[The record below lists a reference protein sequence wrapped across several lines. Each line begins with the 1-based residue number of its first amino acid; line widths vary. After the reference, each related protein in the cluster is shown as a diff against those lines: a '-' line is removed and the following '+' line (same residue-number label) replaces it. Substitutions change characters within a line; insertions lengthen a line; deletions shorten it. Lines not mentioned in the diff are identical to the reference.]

1 MRPDAGLNA
10 TFASTM
16 ARPGHLGFISQSGAL
31 CTAILDWSQR
41 EMVGFSAFVSVG
53 SMVDVGWGDLIQY
66 LGDDPQTR
74 SIILYMESLDD
85 ARGFMSAAREIALTK
100 PIIVIKPGRTE
111 AGAKAAASHTGALTG
126 QDDVFD
132 AAFARCGVLRVNT
145 IAEMFDI
152 AEALDKQPRPQGPN
166 LTILTNAGGP
176 AVLATDRL
184 LAEGGQLAPL
194 AAATLQQL
202 DRCLPAF
209 WSHHNPVDILGD
221 ADEKRYGLA
230 ADILS
235 KDPTT
240 DGLLVILS
248 PQAMTDPAAVAQQIA
263 PYANSGR
270 PVIASWMGG
279 GGVLAGKELLA
290 KAGIP
295 EYEYPD
301 AAAAAFQTMWKYST
315 NLKALYEVPDSC
327 GPGLSD
333 AGIRGN
339 ALIESVRAKGRML
352 LTELEAK
359 QLFSIYDIP
368 VVETAFAGSTGE
380 AIAIA
385 DRIGYPVVLKLH
397 SETITHK
404 TEVDG
409 VQLNL
414 ADASAVQAAFQRIR
428 ESVSRVNGPEHFQ
441 GVTVQP
447 MIPSKGYE
455 LILGCSVDPQ
465 FGPVLLFGGG
475 GQLVEIYKDHAI
487 GLPPL
492 NTTLARLLMK
502 RTRIYRALTGIRG
515 RKPVDL
521 DALDRLLVRL
531 GDLVV
536 DQPAIKELDINPLFA
551 SPDGMLALDGR
562 VALYPQNAAAR
573 PKPAIRPYPSQYVQ
587 PWTGGGAAVL
597 IRPIRPEDE
606 PLIARFHAQLS
617 QETVYQRYFEFLSLD
632 RRVTH
637 DRLVRICFNDYDRQI
652 ALVVEAGE
660 GEARQIVA
668 IARLTKTL
676 AANEGELAFLIADT
690 YQGHGLGTELGRR
703 LIEIARNEQLDRLF
717 VEFLQGNAVMLN
729 LARDLGFVLTELRAG
744 VQRGNLLLGS
754 SGG

>member
-1 MRPDAGLNA
+1 
-10 TFASTM
+10 
-16 ARPGHLGFISQSGAL
+16 
-31 CTAILDWSQR
+31 
-41 EMVGFSAFVSVG
+41 
-53 SMVDVGWGDLIQY
+53 
-66 LGDDPQTR
+66 
-74 SIILYMESLDD
+74 
-85 ARGFMSAAREIALTK
+85 
-100 PIIVIKPGRTE
+100 
-111 AGAKAAASHTGALTG
+111 
-126 QDDVFD
+126 
-132 AAFARCGVLRVNT
+132 
-145 IAEMFDI
+145 
-152 AEALDKQPRPQGPN
+152 
-166 LTILTNAGGP
+166 
-176 AVLATDRL
+176 
-184 LAEGGQLAPL
+184 
-194 AAATLQQL
+194 
-202 DRCLPAF
+202 
-209 WSHHNPVDILGD
+209 
-221 ADEKRYGLA
+221 
-230 ADILS
+230 
-235 KDPTT
+235 
-240 DGLLVILS
+240 
-248 PQAMTDPAAVAQQIA
+248 
-263 PYANSGR
+263 
-270 PVIASWMGG
+270 
-279 GGVLAGKELLA
+279 
-290 KAGIP
+290 
-295 EYEYPD
+295 
-301 AAAAAFQTMWKYST
+301 
-315 NLKALYEVPDSC
+315 
-327 GPGLSD
+327 
-333 AGIRGN
+333 
-339 ALIESVRAKGRML
+339 
-352 LTELEAK
+352 
-359 QLFSIYDIP
+359 
-368 VVETAFAGSTGE
+368 
-380 AIAIA
+380 
-385 DRIGYPVVLKLH
+385 
-397 SETITHK
+397 
-404 TEVDG
+404 
-409 VQLNL
+409 
-414 ADASAVQAAFQRIR
+414 
-428 ESVSRVNGPEHFQ
+428 
-441 GVTVQP
+441 
-447 MIPSKGYE
+447 
-455 LILGCSVDPQ
+455 
-465 FGPVLLFGGG
+465 VLLFGGG